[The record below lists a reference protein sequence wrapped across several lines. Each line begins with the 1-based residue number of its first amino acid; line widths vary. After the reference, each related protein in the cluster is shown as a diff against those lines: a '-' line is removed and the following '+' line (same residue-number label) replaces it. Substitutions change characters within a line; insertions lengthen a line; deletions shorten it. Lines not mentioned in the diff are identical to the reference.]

1 MSGFFVPYLNL
12 KTFGCRRLTMLF
24 IKLNLAIDVTYN
36 LRLLNLSVDVSRYHL
51 ILMYRYLQIIIE

>member
-1 MSGFFVPYLNL
+1 
-12 KTFGCRRLTMLF
+12 MLF